1 MILNAKKVGT
11 PPPKVETIDIPGGD
25 GVLDLTDFFDGVKYK
40 NRKLTFEFSTIVPR
54 AQFMDVFTQVQ
65 NLLHG
70 QQMDIQPSDDSW
82 YYTGRVSVNEWKADK
97 SVGTF
102 TVECDCDPYKHRYTA
117 QSVRLTGANLINL
130 AAGTMTT
137 AEWVKTTTGY
147 TFTRTSSTA
156 GSFVHFSVPV
166 ARGKQYRFAANYSGT
181 TRLLYVYS
189 DRLFGNLIAKADSGG
204 ACVFTAPTSG
214 VYLFGLY
221 VTSAATDGTFA
232 NVMLTEGAEAVPYAA
247 YDTATKTVTATF
259 ANTRLQAVPTVY
271 TTSTLTVENGHNF
284 ATLSAGENVLP
295 EFAFTMGD
303 NTLTFKG
310 NGVAAVEWRE
320 GAL

>member
-1 MILNAKKVGT
+1 MILNAKKIGT

-25 GVLDLTDFFDGVKYK
+25 GVLDLSDFFDGIKYK

-54 AQFMDVFTQVQ
+54 AQFMDVFSRVQ

-70 QQMDIQPSDDSW
+70 QRMDIQPSDDSW
-82 YYTGRVSVNEWKADK
+82 YYTGRVSVNEWKADR

-130 AAGTMTT
+130 AAGVLMTP
-137 AEWVKTTTGY
+137 EWAKNTTGY
-147 TFTRTSSTA
+147 TFSRSTTTA
-156 GSFVHFSVPV
+156 GSFVHFAVPV
-166 ARGKQYRFAANYSGT
+166 ARGKQYRFAADYSGS

-259 ANTRLQAVPTVY
+259 SNTRLQAMPTVY
-271 TTSTLTVENGHNF
+271 TTSALTVENGHNF

-295 EFAFTMGD
+295 EFAFTMGA

>member
-1 MILNAKKVGT
+1 LILNAKKIGT

-54 AQFMDVFTQVQ
+54 TQFMDVFTRVQ

-70 QQMDIQPSDDSW
+70 QRMDIQPSDDSW

-117 QSVRLTGANLINL
+117 QSVRLTGSNLINL

-137 AEWVKTTTGY
+137 AEWVKTATGY
-147 TFTRTSSTA
+147 TFSRSTTTA
-156 GSFVHFSVPV
+156 GSFVHFAVPV
-166 ARGKQYRFAANYSGT
+166 ARGKQYRFAADYSGS

-221 VTSAATDGTFA
+221 VTSAANDGTFA
-232 NVMLTEGAEAVPYAA
+232 NVVLTEGAEAVPYAA
-247 YDTATKTVTATF
+247 YDTAIKTVTATF

-271 TTSTLTVENGHNF
+271 ATSALTVENGHNF

-295 EFAFTMGD
+295 EFAFTMGT

-310 NGVAAVEWRE
+310 NGVAVVEWRE

>member
-1 MILNAKKVGT
+1 M
-11 PPPKVETIDIPGGD
+11 ETIDIPGGD
-25 GVLDLTDFFDGVKYK
+25 GVLDLSDFFDGIKYK

-70 QQMDIQPSDDSW
+70 QRMDIQPSDDSW
-82 YYTGRVSVNEWKADK
+82 YYTGRVSVNEWKADR

-130 AAGTMTT
+130 AAGVLTT
-137 AEWVKTTTGY
+137 PEWAKNTTGY
-147 TFTRTSSTA
+147 TFSRSTTTA
-156 GSFVHFSVPV
+156 GSFVHFAVPV
-166 ARGKQYRFAANYSGT
+166 ARGKQYRFAADYSGS

-232 NVMLTEGAEAVPYAA
+232 NVMLTEGVEAVPYAA

-271 TTSTLTVENGHNF
+271 TASTLTVENGHNF
-284 ATLSAGENVLP
+284 ATLSEGENVLP
-295 EFAFTMGD
+295 EFAFTMGA